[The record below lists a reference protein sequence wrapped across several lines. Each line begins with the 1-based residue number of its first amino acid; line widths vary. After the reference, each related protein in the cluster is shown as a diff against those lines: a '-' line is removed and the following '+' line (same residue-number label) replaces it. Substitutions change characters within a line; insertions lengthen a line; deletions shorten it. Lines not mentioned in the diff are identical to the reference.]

1 MHTIKIGLKE
11 TSNVKQKKTFKCEK
25 EDGRPGK
32 GREGKGR
39 ERPLQT
45 GSYKNDNHSHRLS
58 PDEID

>member
-11 TSNVKQKKTFKCEK
+11 TSNGKQKKTFKCEK
-25 EDGRPGK
+25 EDGRP
-32 GREGKGR
+32 GKGR

>member
-11 TSNVKQKKTFKCEK
+11 TSNGKQKKTFKCEK

-39 ERPLQT
+39 EGSAHSKPDPIKMIIILTGLVQT
-45 GSYKNDNHSHRLS
+45 K
-58 PDEID
+58 

>member
-32 GREGKGR
+32 GRE
-39 ERPLQT
+39 RPLQT